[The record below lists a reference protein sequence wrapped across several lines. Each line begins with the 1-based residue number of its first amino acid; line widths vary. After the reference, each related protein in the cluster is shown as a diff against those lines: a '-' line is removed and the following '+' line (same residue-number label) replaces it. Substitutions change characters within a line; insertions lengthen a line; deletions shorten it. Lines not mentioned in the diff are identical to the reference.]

1 MTKWRPAADTTTGHY
16 PLPSR
21 LVRLAGIAGLVGA
34 VLWPLTILVIAGAT
48 QGCTAAACDVDRG
61 SLFVIA
67 LAPVLF
73 AITLV
78 GLELR
83 ARRFL
88 GLADLIGDLT
98 IGTAAALFVL
108 AFVTGAI
115 GFLGPGLLLLLIGS
129 IIFGFVGYLNGA
141 RARLGSVV
149 VGIGAG
155 ALVFLL
161 LAGAMSGLGAGIET
175 PWLFALLLYGIGW
188 GWLGGSLLLARPLPI
203 PVKPEP
209 EPRKPARRKERGRP

>member
-1 MTKWRPAADTTTGHY
+1 VTTKWRPTPDTTTGHY
-16 PLPSR
+16 PRPSR
-21 LVRLAGIAGLVGA
+21 NVRLAGIAGLVGA
-34 VLWPLTILVIAGAT
+34 VMWPLTILVIAGAT
-48 QGCTAAACDVDRG
+48 QGCTATACDVDRG
-61 SLFVIA
+61 SLFVIG

-73 AITLV
+73 AITLI

-88 GLADLIGDLT
+88 GLGDLIGDLT

-108 AFVTGAI
+108 AFVSGAI

-129 IIFGFVGYLNGA
+129 IVFGAVGYLNGS
-141 RARLGSVV
+141 RARVGSAVIA
-149 VGIGAG
+149 IGAG

-161 LAGAMSGLGAGIET
+161 LAGAASGFGAGLET

-203 PVKPEP
+203 PVKPDSDS
-209 EPRKPARRKERGRP
+209 RRPARRR